1 MARFVVNARPGD
13 EALAR
18 GPVWLAMGFRPFFL
32 GAAVFAAIVTPFWV
46 HAVSSGASPGGGYL
60 PPMLW
65 HAHEMIFG
73 YAMAVVAGFLLT
85 AARNWTGQNT
95 AHGLPLLGLF
105 VLWLLGRAAMAGAFP
120 PSPLLNGVLGV
131 SFPVLLGVAVA
142 RPILRTRNYR
152 NLLVVAVLGLI
163 ALAALGVHLGAGR
176 DPGLQRA
183 SIYGALHLL
192 IVLHVIIGG
201 RIVPLFTRNR
211 TGNPAVRNR
220 PLLDRAAIVAA
231 LAVAIL
237 GAMAASRVG
246 HPISPL
252 LGLAALASGILQLV
266 RMGTWGT
273 GSALR
278 IPLLAVLHL
287 GYFWIGAGH
296 LLFAA
301 SIFAPALPQS
311 IALHA
316 LTIGVIGT
324 MTVGM
329 MTRVSLGHTGRPI
342 RDSWVTVLAFASI
355 ALATPARLLGA
366 VVPPERIPITW
377 MVSGTLFALAVL
389 VYFGMA
395 LVPLTTPRPDGR
407 PG

>member
-1 MARFVVNARPGD
+1 MARFVVNVQAGD

-32 GAAVFAAIVTPFWV
+32 GAAFFAAIVTLFWV

-105 VLWLLGRAAMAGAFP
+105 VLWLLGRVAMAGAFP
-120 PSPLLNGVLGV
+120 HSPLLHGALGV
-131 SFPVLLGVAVA
+131 AFPVLLGVAVA

-152 NLLVVAVLGLI
+152 NLLVVAVVGLI

-220 PLLDRAAIVAA
+220 PLLDRAAIAAA

-237 GAMAASRVG
+237 GAVAASRVG
-246 HPISPL
+246 HPLSPL
-252 LGLAALASGILQLV
+252 LGVAAVLSGLLQLV

-273 GSALR
+273 RSALR

-296 LLFAA
+296 LLFGI
-301 SIFAPALPQS
+301 SIFAPGLPQT

-342 RDSWVTVLAFASI
+342 RDSWVTVLAFSAI

-366 VVPPERIPITW
+366 VVPAERIPVTW
-377 MVSGTLFALAVL
+377 MVSGTLFAVAVL
-389 VYFGMA
+389 AYFGMA
-395 LVPLTTPRPDGR
+395 FRPLLTPRPDGR